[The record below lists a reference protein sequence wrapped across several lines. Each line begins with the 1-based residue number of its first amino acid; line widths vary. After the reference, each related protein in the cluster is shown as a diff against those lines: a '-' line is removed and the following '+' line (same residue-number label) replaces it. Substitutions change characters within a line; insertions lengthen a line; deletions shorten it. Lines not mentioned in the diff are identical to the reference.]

1 MLILRLQTP
10 HDTEFAYAKLD
21 GNAVAAEWQQA
32 NWEQIS
38 KINGAQP
45 VTLLI
50 PTADVLLT
58 RTLLVTTN
66 NRHLK
71 QALPYAMEES
81 LVGEVEDQHFVWQT
95 ETDGMLAV
103 AVIDRT
109 RLKEWM
115 AFLKQQKLRAK
126 AILPDVFA
134 LPTVEGVPTVW
145 LKDGQ
150 AWVRTGAYSG
160 FSCPAVSLP
169 LLVDSLFEAEAQE
182 RKLQLY
188 TDQPADWQVGFAVIP
203 ETQSHLLLQKS
214 LQAGMGLNLLNGYQ
228 DESMSNFNRNWRRW
242 KVAAVLAVLCAGV
255 WAGIEG
261 MNIWQTSQQL
271 KAAQQ
276 QNLAAFQGTFPEIKG
291 VTVYDVRSR
300 VKSELRRLEGANSSE
315 TGKISL
321 LPYLTMVG
329 KVFQQEQGLR
339 ITEIRARD
347 GRLSV
352 VFETPDLQAIERI
365 GQGLTTMMGRE
376 IGVKSTQAK
385 NVVRGEVTLGA
396 AEGENT

>member
-10 HDTEFAYAKLD
+10 QDTEFAYANL
-21 GNAVAAEWQQA
+21 GVNAIAGEWRQGT
-32 NWEQIS
+32 WEQVS
-38 KINGAQP
+38 KINGGQP
-45 VTLLI
+45 ITLLI

-58 RTLLVTTN
+58 RTLLITTN
-66 NRHLK
+66 NRQLK
-71 QALPYAMEES
+71 QALPYALEES
-81 LVGEVEDQHFVWQT
+81 LVGEVEDQHFVWQA
-95 ETDGMLAV
+95 ETGSMLAV

-115 AFLKQQKLRAK
+115 QVLKQQKLRAK
-126 AILPDVFA
+126 AILPDIFA
-134 LPTVEGVPTVW
+134 LPWVENTPTVW
-145 LKDGQ
+145 LREGQ

-160 FSCPAVSLP
+160 FSCPAISLP
-169 LLVDSLFEAEAQE
+169 LLVDSLFEEANQE
-182 RKLQLY
+182 RKIQLY
-188 TDQPADWQVGFAVIP
+188 TDQTADWQTRFTVTP
-203 ETQSHLLLQKS
+203 ETQSHVLLQKS

-242 KVAAVLAVLCAGV
+242 KVAAILAFLCAAV

-261 MNIWQTSQQL
+261 MSIWQTSQQL
-271 KAAQQ
+271 QAAKQ
-276 QNLAAFQGTFPEIKG
+276 QNLVAFQSTFPEIKD
-291 VTVYDVRSR
+291 VTADDVRSR
-300 VKSELRRLEGANSSE
+300 VKSELRRLEGTSSSVS
-315 TGKISL
+315 GKVSL
-321 LPYLTMVG
+321 LPYFTMVG

-339 ITEIRARD
+339 ITEVRARN

-385 NVVRGEVTLGA
+385 NVVRGEITLG

>member
-10 HDTEFAYAKLD
+10 HDTEFAYANL
-21 GNAVAAEWQQA
+21 GANTIAGEWRQGTWDQV
-32 NWEQIS
+32 N
-38 KINGAQP
+38 KINGGQP

-58 RTLLVTTN
+58 RTLLITTN
-66 NRHLK
+66 NRQLK
-71 QALPYAMEES
+71 QALPYALEES
-81 LVGEVEDQHFVWQT
+81 LVGEVEDQHFVWQA
-95 ETDGMLAV
+95 ETGSMLAV

-115 AFLKQQKLRAK
+115 QVLKQQKLRAK
-126 AILPDVFA
+126 AILPDLFA
-134 LPTVEGVPTVW
+134 LPWVENTPTVW
-145 LKDGQ
+145 LREGQ

-160 FSCPAVSLP
+160 FSCPAISLP
-169 LLVDSLFEAEAQE
+169 LLVDSLFEEANQE
-182 RKLQLY
+182 RKIQLY
-188 TDQPADWQVGFAVIP
+188 TDQTADWQTRFNVTP
-203 ETQSHLLLQKS
+203 ETQSHVLLQKS

-242 KVAAVLAVLCAGV
+242 KVAAILAFLCAAV

-261 MNIWQTSQQL
+261 MSIWQTSQQL
-271 KAAQQ
+271 QAAKQ
-276 QNLAAFQGTFPEIKG
+276 QNLVVFQSAFPEIKD
-291 VTVYDVRSR
+291 VTADDVRSR
-300 VKSELRRLEGANSSE
+300 VKSELRRLEGTSSSVS
-315 TGKISL
+315 GKVSL
-321 LPYLTMVG
+321 LPYFTMVG

-339 ITEIRARD
+339 ITEVRARN

-385 NVVRGEVTLGA
+385 NVVRGEITLG

>member
-10 HDTEFAYAKLD
+10 HDTEFAYANL
-21 GNAVAAEWQQA
+21 GANAIAGEWCQGTWDQV
-32 NWEQIS
+32 N
-38 KINGAQP
+38 KINGGQP

-58 RTLLVTTN
+58 RTLLITTN
-66 NRHLK
+66 NRQLK
-71 QALPYAMEES
+71 QALPYALEES
-81 LVGEVEDQHFVWQT
+81 LVGEVEDQHFVWQA
-95 ETDGMLAV
+95 ETGSMLAV

-115 AFLKQQKLRAK
+115 QVLKQQKLRAK
-126 AILPDVFA
+126 AILPDLFA
-134 LPTVEGVPTVW
+134 LPWVENTPTVW
-145 LKDGQ
+145 LRDGQ

-160 FSCPAVSLP
+160 FSCPAISLP
-169 LLVDSLFEAEAQE
+169 LLIDSLFEESNQE
-182 RKLQLY
+182 RKIQLY
-188 TDQPADWQVGFAVIP
+188 TDQAADWQTRFTVTP
-203 ETQSHLLLQKS
+203 ETQSHVLLQKS

-242 KVAAVLAVLCAGV
+242 KVAAILAFLCAAV

-271 KAAQQ
+271 QAAKQ
-276 QNLAAFQGTFPEIKG
+276 QNLVAFQSAFPEIKD
-291 VTVYDVRSR
+291 VTADDVRSR
-300 VKSELRRLEGANSSE
+300 VKSELRRLEGTSSSVS
-315 TGKISL
+315 GKVSL
-321 LPYLTMVG
+321 LPYFTMVG

-339 ITEIRARD
+339 ITEVRARN

>member
-10 HDTEFAYAKLD
+10 QDTEFAYANL
-21 GNAVAAEWQQA
+21 GANAIAGEWRQGT
-32 NWEQIS
+32 WEQVN
-38 KINGAQP
+38 KINGGQP

-58 RTLLVTTN
+58 RTLLITTN
-66 NRHLK
+66 NRQLK
-71 QALPYAMEES
+71 QALPYALEES
-81 LVGEVEDQHFVWQT
+81 LVGEVEDQHFVWQV
-95 ETDGMLAV
+95 ETGSMLAV
-103 AVIDRT
+103 AVIDRA

-115 AFLKQQKLRAK
+115 QVLKQQKLRAK
-126 AILPDVFA
+126 AILPDIFA
-134 LPTVEGVPTVW
+134 LPWVENTPTVW
-145 LKDGQ
+145 LREGQ

-160 FSCPAVSLP
+160 FSCPAISLP
-169 LLVDSLFEAEAQE
+169 LLVDSLFEEANQE
-182 RKLQLY
+182 RKIQLY
-188 TDQPADWQVGFAVIP
+188 TDQTADWQTRFNVTP
-203 ETQSHLLLQKS
+203 ETQSHVLLQKS
-214 LQAGMGLNLLNGYQ
+214 LQAGMGLNLLNSYQ

-242 KVAAVLAVLCAGV
+242 KVAAILAFLCAAV

-261 MNIWQTSQQL
+261 MSIWQTSQQL
-271 KAAQQ
+271 QAAKQ
-276 QNLAAFQGTFPEIKG
+276 QNLVAFQSAFPEIKD
-291 VTVYDVRSR
+291 VTADDVRSR
-300 VKSELRRLEGANSSE
+300 VKSELRRLEGASSSVS
-315 TGKISL
+315 GKISL
-321 LPYLTMVG
+321 LPYFTMVG

-339 ITEIRARD
+339 ITEIRARN

-385 NVVRGEVTLGA
+385 NVVRGEITLG

>member
-10 HDTEFAYAKLD
+10 QDTEFAYANL
-21 GNAVAAEWQQA
+21 GANAIAGEWRQGT
-32 NWEQIS
+32 WEQVN
-38 KINGAQP
+38 KINGGQP

-58 RTLLVTTN
+58 RTLLITTN
-66 NRHLK
+66 NRQLK
-71 QALPYAMEES
+71 QALPYALEES
-81 LVGEVEDQHFVWQT
+81 LVGEVEDQHFVWQA
-95 ETDGMLAV
+95 ETGSMLAV

-115 AFLKQQKLRAK
+115 QVLKQQKLRAK
-126 AILPDVFA
+126 AILPDLFA
-134 LPTVEGVPTVW
+134 LPWVENTPTVW
-145 LKDGQ
+145 LREGQ

-160 FSCPAVSLP
+160 FSCPAISLP
-169 LLVDSLFEAEAQE
+169 LLVDSLFEEANQE
-182 RKLQLY
+182 RKIQLY
-188 TDQPADWQVGFAVIP
+188 TDQTADWQMRFTVTP
-203 ETQSHLLLQKS
+203 ETQSHVLLQKS

-242 KVAAVLAVLCAGV
+242 KVAAILAFLCAAV

-261 MNIWQTSQQL
+261 MSIWQTSQQL
-271 KAAQQ
+271 QAAKQ
-276 QNLAAFQGTFPEIKG
+276 QNLVAFQSAFPEIKD
-291 VTVYDVRSR
+291 VTADAVRSR
-300 VKSELRRLEGANSSE
+300 VKSELRRLEGTSSSVS
-315 TGKISL
+315 GKVSL
-321 LPYLTMVG
+321 LPYFTMVG

-339 ITEIRARD
+339 ITEVRARN

-385 NVVRGEVTLGA
+385 NVVRGEITLG

>member
-10 HDTEFAYAKLD
+10 QDTEFAYANL
-21 GNAVAAEWQQA
+21 GVNAIAGEWRQGT
-32 NWEQIS
+32 WEQVS
-38 KINGAQP
+38 KINGGQP
-45 VTLLI
+45 ITLLI

-58 RTLLVTTN
+58 RTLLITTN
-66 NRHLK
+66 NRQLK
-71 QALPYAMEES
+71 QALPYALEES
-81 LVGEVEDQHFVWQT
+81 LVGEVEDQHFVWQA
-95 ETDGMLAV
+95 ETGSMLAV

-115 AFLKQQKLRAK
+115 QVLKQQKLRAK
-126 AILPDVFA
+126 AILPDIFA
-134 LPTVEGVPTVW
+134 LPWVENTPTVW
-145 LKDGQ
+145 LREGQ

-160 FSCPAVSLP
+160 FSCPAISLP
-169 LLVDSLFEAEAQE
+169 LLVDSLFEEANQE
-182 RKLQLY
+182 RKIQLY
-188 TDQPADWQVGFAVIP
+188 TDQTADWQTRFTVTP
-203 ETQSHLLLQKS
+203 ETQSHVLLQKS

-242 KVAAVLAVLCAGV
+242 KVAAILAFLCAAV

-271 KAAQQ
+271 QAAKQ
-276 QNLAAFQGTFPEIKG
+276 QNLVAFQSAFPEIKD
-291 VTVYDVRSR
+291 VTADDVRSR
-300 VKSELRRLEGANSSE
+300 VKSELRRLEGTSSSVS
-315 TGKISL
+315 GKVSL
-321 LPYLTMVG
+321 LPYFTMVG

-339 ITEIRARD
+339 ITEIRARN

-385 NVVRGEVTLGA
+385 NVVRGEITLG

>member
-10 HDTEFAYAKLD
+10 QDTEFAYANL
-21 GNAVAAEWQQA
+21 GANAIAGEWRQGT
-32 NWEQIS
+32 WEQVN
-38 KINGAQP
+38 KINGGQP

-58 RTLLVTTN
+58 RTLLITTN
-66 NRHLK
+66 NRQLK
-71 QALPYAMEES
+71 QALPYALEES
-81 LVGEVEDQHFVWQT
+81 LVGEVEAQHFVWQA
-95 ETDGMLAV
+95 ETGSMLAV

-115 AFLKQQKLRAK
+115 QVLKQQKLRAK
-126 AILPDVFA
+126 AILPDIFA
-134 LPTVEGVPTVW
+134 LPWVENTPTVW
-145 LKDGQ
+145 LREGQ

-160 FSCPAVSLP
+160 FSCPAISLP
-169 LLVDSLFEAEAQE
+169 LLVDSLFEEANQE
-182 RKLQLY
+182 RKIQLY
-188 TDQPADWQVGFAVIP
+188 TDQTADWQTRFTVTP
-203 ETQSHLLLQKS
+203 ETQSHVLLQKS

-242 KVAAVLAVLCAGV
+242 KVAAILAFLCAAV

-271 KAAQQ
+271 QAAKQ
-276 QNLAAFQGTFPEIKG
+276 QNLVAFQSAFPEIKD
-291 VTVYDVRSR
+291 VTADDVRSR
-300 VKSELRRLEGANSSE
+300 VKSELRRLEGTSSSVS
-315 TGKISL
+315 GKVSL
-321 LPYLTMVG
+321 LPYFTMVG

-339 ITEIRARD
+339 ITEVRARN